1 MSLSLRPPSDQVQ
14 PDAKSVARRNGKV
27 CATNFVLDASFGLR
41 SRLEDVVTSLETLH
55 SRLLKFLQCYVA
67 RQDSV
72 LQKLLFVRSSKA
84 IWPSGSWHASGEYPP
99 RLNNSIY
106 VEADQ
111 KHHVQLGLLCQGGY
125 SFACRH
131 CKRARPNAATHRC
144 SRASTSYRATT
155 R

>member
-27 CATNFVLDASFGLR
+27 CATNIVLDASFGLR

-55 SRLLKFLQCYVA
+55 SR
-67 RQDSV
+67 
-72 LQKLLFVRSSKA
+72 VRSSKA

-99 RLNNSIY
+99 RLNKSIY

-111 KHHVQLGLLCQGGY
+111 RHHVQLGLFC
-125 SFACRH
+125 
-131 CKRARPNAATHRC
+131 ARVVIHLHVVTANERGPMLLHTDAQEPALLTG
-144 SRASTSYRATT
+144 ATT